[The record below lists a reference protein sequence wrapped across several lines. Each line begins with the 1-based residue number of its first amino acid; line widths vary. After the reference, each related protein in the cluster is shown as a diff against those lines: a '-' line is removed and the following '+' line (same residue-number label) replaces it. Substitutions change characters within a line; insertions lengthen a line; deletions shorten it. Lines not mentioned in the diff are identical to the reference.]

1 MMCGFNCR
9 NILVQIVCKYDTWF
23 LVYIDIE
30 KLVSKS
36 WTTCNYFVLAT
47 TYRKLSHMDKPK
59 LRLKPVCRDGVDD
72 NQPR

>member
-36 WTTCNYFVLAT
+36 WTTCNYFV
-47 TYRKLSHMDKPK
+47 DKPK
-59 LRLKPVCRDGVDD
+59 LKLRPCGM
-72 NQPR
+72 